1 MQAIRLINT
10 IDLSREEWL
19 KWRRK
24 GIGGSDVGAICGVNP
39 WRSAV
44 AVYLEKI
51 GELKAEDQE
60 DNEAMYFGRILED
73 VIAKEFS
80 RRTGYKVQRRNA
92 ILQHPKVEWALANI
106 DRLILAGE
114 DDDGNGILEIKTAS
128 EYARGDWEEGKIP
141 DQYLLQL
148 QWYLF
153 VTGLKWGYF
162 ATLVGGN
169 KFYHYRV
176 DRDDEIIEYLVK
188 ICGDFWKMVQDRT
201 PPPMDGSDSSSEVL
215 NILYPQSKP
224 DSIIELPPTAQELVK
239 KYEQAVAD
247 EKAAKARKDEA
258 ANKLKAL
265 LGEHEVGWAG
275 ERKVSWKSITS
286 TWFDSK
292 RFKEEH
298 PDLYAQY
305 AKESQYRR
313 FSIK

>member
-1 MQAIRLINT
+1 MQAVRLINT

-19 KWRRK
+19 AWRRK
-24 GIGGSDVGAICGVNP
+24 GIGGSDIGAICGVNP
-39 WRSAV
+39 WKSPV
-44 AVYLEKI
+44 AVYLEKV
-51 GELKAEDQE
+51 GEVKEDRE
-60 DNEAMYFGRILED
+60 DNEAMHFGRVLED

-106 DRLILAGE
+106 DRLILAK
-114 DDDGNGILEIKTAS
+114 DSDDGNGILEIKTAN

-176 DRDDEIIEYLVK
+176 ERDDEIIEYLVK

-201 PPPMDGSDSSSEVL
+201 PPEMDGSQSSTEVL
-215 NILYPQSKP
+215 KFLYPESKP
-224 DSIIELPPTAQELVK
+224 ESIIELPPTAEELIAE
-239 KYEQAVAD
+239 YEAAAAD
-247 EKAAKARKDEA
+247 EKAAKERKEAA
-258 ANKLKAL
+258 ANKIKAL
-265 LGEHEVGWAG
+265 MGENETAWAG
-275 ERKVSWKSITS
+275 DRKVSWKTVVSNR
-286 TWFDSK
+286 FDSK
-292 RFKEEH
+292 RFKKDYPE
-298 PDLYAQY
+298 LYEMY
-305 AKESQYRR
+305 AKQSQYRR